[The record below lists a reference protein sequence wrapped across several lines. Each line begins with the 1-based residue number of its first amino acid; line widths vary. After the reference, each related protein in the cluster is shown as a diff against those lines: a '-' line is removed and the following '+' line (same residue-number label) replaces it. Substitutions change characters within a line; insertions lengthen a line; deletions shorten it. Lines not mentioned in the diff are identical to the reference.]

1 MIFFS
6 MIEREPLNTLT
17 AIHGNKKNIATRFKN
32 KSHKKN
38 KNKIFKKKNES
49 RNKKT
54 TTAIIKHEEYDIH
67 KRINLFIFA
76 FIEPGNSELQNRV
89 MPANI

>member
-32 KSHKKN
+32 KKN
-38 KNKIFKKKNES
+38 KNKIFKKTEREQEQKNH
-49 RNKKT
+49 N
-54 TTAIIKHEEYDIH
+54 
-67 KRINLFIFA
+67 
-76 FIEPGNSELQNRV
+76 GNN
-89 MPANI
+89 